1 MLHIHGQIGLPAPWQ
16 VVLEPQKSIRDS
28 TKEMVSTFDAMDDFE
43 KELQEITQSVGASE
57 EDLKGAKVLP
67 VNPQMREEQQI
78 RQVAKL
84 KALMMREQ
92 QTKRRVNKIKSKT
105 YRRIHRKAELRDREA
120 MLQRLEVEN
129 PELARPK
136 ERLRTCSTE
145 KWILEDVLDR
155 DLEYFQ
161 VVHDYLTAPAAL
173 CLCPP
178 GCFEC
183 LVDHADTEVT
193 LKCADGSTYKHHTS
207 SGILQGPPGGRVVEL
222 LCTDPCPVKQARH
235 VIDGS
240 EGQELKWRSVADGEQ
255 QILFLEDAVP
265 VHDFRLG
272 DHWLESDKERLFWQ
286 ETKFYQI
293 FPLEMSMW
301 SAILQKLLKVY
312 FVGGI
317 AETPR
322 FRSWPGRDRH
332 QLWASLWLALRFQVQ
347 HSYSLVELQ
356 WVVAYHLDE
365 PTLPL
370 IKAVQSEL
378 FRRGFLEEC
387 PDDVQFSRL
396 SISGVKWVLDGDKFF
411 RSRKADAAGGKAWW
425 QLPLNTQHVLLSS
438 GPIVGDNTPLLPS
451 CGPVGGFSAYR
462 VIFLAMNLTDEEL
475 KNYCDKVSCQFRH
488 RDGPVATTCSWGVLT
503 EAAQAVPFVSH
514 MLLNDAICLECDVAS
529 ETTLPPL
536 RIDGSHDAN
545 AADGWQVLV
554 CQAMPTT
561 EASSPPA
568 FPSPQAKPLKLSPR
582 SREFERAREV
592 LEAQLCN
599 FIAQQRL
606 KQWPSKGKVQR
617 LAALWLI
624 LHFEPGRCYTELEVD
639 WIIATGHNLAAKVP
653 DCARI
658 RKDLERTGFICRE
671 AGGGSFHLRP
681 EMVEQL
687 LASLDGKG

>member
-1 MLHIHGQIGLPAPWQ
+1 MEA
-16 VVLEPQKSIRDS
+16 
-28 TKEMVSTFDAMDDFE
+28 AM
-43 KELQEITQSVGASE
+43 ELQNFSVRGT
-57 EDLKGAKVLP
+57 DFLV
-67 VNPQMREEQQI
+67 
-78 RQVAKL
+78 
-84 KALMMREQ
+84 
-92 QTKRRVNKIKSKT
+92 
-105 YRRIHRKAELRDREA
+105 
-120 MLQRLEVEN
+120 
-129 PELARPK
+129 PK

-161 VVHDYLTAPAAL
+161 VVHDYLIAPTAP
-173 CLCPP
+173 CLCPR
-178 GCFEC
+178 GRFEC
-183 LVDHADTEVT
+183 LVDDVDTEVT
-193 LKCADGSTYKHHTS
+193 LKCADGSTYKHRAS

-222 LCTDPCPVKQARH
+222 LCGDPCLVKQARH
-235 VIDGS
+235 VIDD

-255 QILFLEDAVP
+255 RILFLEDAVP
-265 VHDFRLG
+265 VHDFRLA

-312 FVGGI
+312 FVQG
-317 AETPR
+317 TQR
-322 FRSWPGRDRH
+322 FQSWPGRDRH
-332 QLWASLWLALRFQVQ
+332 QLWASLWLALRFQAQ

-356 WVVAYHLDE
+356 WMVADHLDQ

-378 FRRGFLEEC
+378 FRRGFLEELPEITGVEC
-387 PDDVQFSRL
+387 PDAQLSRL

-411 RSRKADAAGGKAWW
+411 RSRKADTAGGKAWW

-438 GPIVGDNTPLLPS
+438 GPIAGENTPLLPS

-475 KNYCDKVSCQFRH
+475 KNYCNKVSCQFRH
-488 RDGPVATTCSWGVLT
+488 REGPVATTCSWGVLT
-503 EAAQAVPFVSH
+503 EAAQSVPFVSH
-514 MLLNDAICLECDVAS
+514 TLLNDAICLECDVAS
-529 ETTLPPL
+529 DTTLPPL
-536 RIDGSHDAN
+536 RIDGSHDGS
-545 AADGWQVLV
+545 AADGWQVLA

-561 EASSPPA
+561 EEICSHGRCAVRCFLPRAVTVVGTPDA
-568 FPSPQAKPLKLSPR
+568 EEPLER
-582 SREFERAREV
+582 SRRTQEFQRAREA
-592 LEAQLCN
+592 LEAQQLCN

-658 RKDLERTGFICRE
+658 RKDLERWQRMKLFETAADFASCERRLQTLEPLE
-671 AGGGSFHLRP
+671 ATTLH
-681 EMVEQL
+681 QL
-687 LASLDGKG
+687 SANEA